1 MKERMLYQLEITDA
15 KNCNPDN
22 FQNRHLKECA
32 GTKTHTTKI
41 SLPYYYIAIELKSSS
56 FSDIF
61 TIFLC
66 LTFIPHWTIWVQFK
80 CFAAVSQYIL
90 VEGEVFALISIPFD
104 FRRVLF

>member
-56 FSDIF
+56 FGDIF

-80 CFAAVSQYIL
+80 CFAAVPQSYL
-90 VEGEVFALISIPFD
+90 GRGRGLRLDFYPF
-104 FRRVLF
+104 